1 MKVKNPKDQIA
12 DLENQIDDYSEAIAL
27 METCIKST
35 YFDDAQSLEMQKWI
49 KMYEDRIQI
58 LETMIMETKI

>member
-1 MKVKNPKDQIA
+1 MKIRNPKDPINS
-12 DLENQIDDYSEAIAL
+12 LENQIDDYNEAIAL

-35 YFDDAQSLEMQKWI
+35 YFEDRHSLEMQKWI
-49 KMYEDRIQI
+49 KMYEDHIQI

>member
-1 MKVKNPKDQIA
+1 MKVRNLKDRIA
-12 DLENQIDDYSEAIAL
+12 DLENQIDDYNEAIAL

-35 YFDDAQSLEMQKWI
+35 YFEDKHSLEMQKWI

>member
-1 MKVKNPKDQIA
+1 MKVRNPKDRIA
-12 DLENQIDDYSEAIAL
+12 DLENQIDDYNEAIAL

-35 YFDDAQSLEMQKWI
+35 YFEDIHSLEMQKWI
-49 KMYEDRIQI
+49 KMYEDHIQV

>member
-1 MKVKNPKDQIA
+1 MKVRNPKDRIA
-12 DLENQIDDYSEAIAL
+12 DLENQIDDYNEAIAL

-35 YFDDAQSLEMQKWI
+35 YFEDRHSLEMQKWI